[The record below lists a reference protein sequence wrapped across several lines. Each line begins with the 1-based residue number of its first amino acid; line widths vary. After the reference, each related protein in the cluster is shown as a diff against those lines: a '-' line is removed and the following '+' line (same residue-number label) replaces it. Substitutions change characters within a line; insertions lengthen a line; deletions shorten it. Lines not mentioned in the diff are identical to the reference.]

1 MTTSP
6 TDEATRAGEDTLPR
20 ADATMEEL
28 EQWIFSLGGRE
39 LSPDEIRAW
48 DEKVAGGSKR
58 LNECPFDAVP
68 ATALVAETLGAA
80 ELGNPGRT

>member
-1 MTTSP
+1 MATSP
-6 TDEATRAGEDTLPR
+6 TDEATRAVEDALPH

-48 DEKVAGGSKR
+48 DKKVAGGSKR
-58 LNECPFDAVP
+58 LNECPFDIWP
-68 ATALVAETLGAA
+68 ATARVAETPEA
-80 ELGNPGRT
+80 

>member
-1 MTTSP
+1 
-6 TDEATRAGEDTLPR
+6 
-20 ADATMEEL
+20 MEEL

-58 LNECPFDAVP
+58 LNECPFDAWP
-68 ATALVAETLGAA
+68 ETARVAEAPEA
-80 ELGNPGRT
+80 

>member
-1 MTTSP
+1 MITSP
-6 TDEATRAGEDTLPR
+6 TDDVTRAVEGMLPR

-58 LNECPFDAVP
+58 LNECPFDAWP
-68 ATALVAETLGAA
+68 ATARVAETSEG
-80 ELGNPGRT
+80 